1 MKVKITSEGLNPHKV
16 KVLVDG
22 IDITRNLTDI
32 NVNIKAG
39 EIPTLKLEF
48 VPDEMQIDGE
58 YEVIKK
64 LFKEEKKDNL
74 NVKKEKINNKYTK
87 FAEKIKSLAETVD
100 ALAVMEDKDSKGLDI
115 SEDEAYSLMGKFM
128 MQIMELQEGIPE

>member
-1 MKVKITSEGLNPHKV
+1 MENMKL
-16 KVLVDG
+16 L
-22 IDITRNLTDI
+22 
-32 NVNIKAG
+32 
-39 EIPTLKLEF
+39 
-48 VPDEMQIDGE
+48 
-58 YEVIKK
+58 KK

-115 SEDEAYSLMGKFM
+115 SEDEAYSLMGKFI

>member
-64 LFKEEKKDNL
+64 TF
-74 NVKKEKINNKYTK
+74 
-87 FAEKIKSLAETVD
+87 
-100 ALAVMEDKDSKGLDI
+100 
-115 SEDEAYSLMGKFM
+115 
-128 MQIMELQEGIPE
+128 

>member
-1 MKVKITSEGLNPHKV
+1 MKVKITNEGLNTHKV

-48 VPDEMQIDGE
+48 VPDEMQIDGD

-64 LFKEEKKDNL
+64 LFKEEDNL
-74 NVKKEKINNKYTK
+74 HVKNEKINNKYTK
-87 FAEKIKSLAETVD
+87 FAEKIKSLAKTVD
-100 ALAVMEDKDSKGLDI
+100 ELAVMEYESDNGVDI
-115 SEDEAYSLMGKFM
+115 SEDEAYSLVGKFM
-128 MQIMELQEGIPE
+128 MQIMDLQEEIPG

>member
-1 MKVKITSEGLNPHKV
+1 MKVKITNEGLNTHKV

-48 VPDEMQIDGE
+48 VPDEMQIDGD
-58 YEVIKK
+58 YEVIKNFLK
-64 LFKEEKKDNL
+64 RKIICMLKMKK
-74 NVKKEKINNKYTK
+74 
-87 FAEKIKSLAETVD
+87 
-100 ALAVMEDKDSKGLDI
+100 
-115 SEDEAYSLMGKFM
+115 
-128 MQIMELQEGIPE
+128 

>member
-1 MKVKITSEGLNPHKV
+1 MKVKITNEGLNTHKV

-39 EIPTLKLEF
+39 EFPTLKLEF
-48 VPDEMQIDGE
+48 VPDEMQIDGD

-64 LFKEEKKDNL
+64 LFKEEDNL
-74 NVKKEKINNKYTK
+74 HVKNEKINNKYTK
-87 FAEKIKSLAETVD
+87 FAEKIKSLAKTVD
-100 ALAVMEDKDSKGLDI
+100 ELAVMEYESDNGVDI
-115 SEDEAYSLMGKFM
+115 SEDEAYSLVGKFM
-128 MQIMELQEGIPE
+128 MQIMDLQEGIPG

>member
-1 MKVKITSEGLNPHKV
+1 MKVKITNEGLNTHKV

-48 VPDEMQIDGE
+48 VPDEMQIDGD

-64 LFKEEKKDNL
+64 LFKEEDNL
-74 NVKKEKINNKYTK
+74 HVKNEKINNKYTK
-87 FAEKIKSLAETVD
+87 FAEKIKSLAKTVD
-100 ALAVMEDKDSKGLDI
+100 ELAVMEYESDNGVDI
-115 SEDEAYSLMGKFM
+115 SEDEAYSLVGKFM
-128 MQIMELQEGIPE
+128 MQIMDLQEGIPG

>member
-1 MKVKITSEGLNPHKV
+1 MKVKITNEGLNTHKV

-48 VPDEMQIDGE
+48 EPDEMQIDGD

-64 LFKEEKKDNL
+64 LFKEEEEDNL
-74 NVKKEKINNKYTK
+74 HVKNEKINNKYTK
-87 FAEKIKSLAETVD
+87 FAEKIKSLAKTVD
-100 ALAVMEDKDSKGLDI
+100 ELAVMEYESDNGVDI
-115 SEDEAYSLMGKFM
+115 SEDEAYSLVGKFM
-128 MQIMELQEGIPE
+128 MQIMELQEGIPG

>member
-1 MKVKITSEGLNPHKV
+1 MKVKITNEGLNTHKV

-48 VPDEMQIDGE
+48 VPDEMQIDGD
-58 YEVIKK
+58 YEVIKNFLK
-64 LFKEEKKDNL
+64 RKIICMLKK
-74 NVKKEKINNKYTK
+74 KK
-87 FAEKIKSLAETVD
+87 
-100 ALAVMEDKDSKGLDI
+100 
-115 SEDEAYSLMGKFM
+115 
-128 MQIMELQEGIPE
+128 

>member
-1 MKVKITSEGLNPHKV
+1 MKVKITNEGLNTHKV

-48 VPDEMQIDGE
+48 VPDEMQIDGD

-64 LFKEEKKDNL
+64 LFKEEDNL
-74 NVKKEKINNKYTK
+74 HVKNEKINNKYTK
-87 FAEKIKSLAETVD
+87 FAEKIKSLAKTVD
-100 ALAVMEDKDSKGLDI
+100 ELAVMEYESDNGVDI
-115 SEDEAYSLMGKFM
+115 SEDEAYSLVGKFM
-128 MQIMELQEGIPE
+128 MQIMDLQEGIPE

>member
-1 MKVKITSEGLNPHKV
+1 MKVKITNEGLNTHKV

-48 VPDEMQIDGE
+48 VPDEMQIDGD

-64 LFKEEKKDNL
+64 LFKEEDNL
-74 NVKKEKINNKYTK
+74 HVKNEKNK
-87 FAEKIKSLAETVD
+87 
-100 ALAVMEDKDSKGLDI
+100 
-115 SEDEAYSLMGKFM
+115 
-128 MQIMELQEGIPE
+128 

>member
-1 MKVKITSEGLNPHKV
+1 MKVKITNEGLNTHKV

-48 VPDEMQIDGE
+48 EPDEMQIDGD

-64 LFKEEKKDNL
+64 LFKEEDNL
-74 NVKKEKINNKYTK
+74 HVKNEKINNKYTK
-87 FAEKIKSLAETVD
+87 FAEKIKSLAKTVD
-100 ALAVMEDKDSKGLDI
+100 ELAVMEYESDNGVDI
-115 SEDEAYSLMGKFM
+115 SEDEAYSLVGKFM
-128 MQIMELQEGIPE
+128 MQIMDLQEGIPG

>member
-1 MKVKITSEGLNPHKV
+1 MKVKITSEGLNTHKV

-48 VPDEMQIDGE
+48 VPDEMQIDGD

-64 LFKEEKKDNL
+64 LFKEEDNL
-74 NVKKEKINNKYTK
+74 HVKNEKINNKYTK
-87 FAEKIKSLAETVD
+87 FAEKIKSLAKTVD
-100 ALAVMEDKDSKGLDI
+100 ELAVMEYESDNGVDI
-115 SEDEAYSLMGKFM
+115 SEDEAYSLVGKFM
-128 MQIMELQEGIPE
+128 MQIMELQEGIPG

>member
-1 MKVKITSEGLNPHKV
+1 MKVKITNEGLNTHKV

-48 VPDEMQIDGE
+48 VPDEMQIDGD

-64 LFKEEKKDNL
+64 LFKEEDNL
-74 NVKKEKINNKYTK
+74 HVKNEKINNKYTK
-87 FAEKIKSLAETVD
+87 FAKKIKSLAKTVGE
-100 ALAVMEDKDSKGLDI
+100 LAVMEYKSDNGVDI
-115 SEDEAYSLMGKFM
+115 SEDESYSLVGKFM
-128 MQIMELQEGIPE
+128 MQIMDLQEEIPG

>member
-1 MKVKITSEGLNPHKV
+1 MKVKITSEGLNTHKV

-48 VPDEMQIDGE
+48 EPDEMQIDGD

-64 LFKEEKKDNL
+64 LFKEEEEDNL
-74 NVKKEKINNKYTK
+74 HVKNEKINNKYTK
-87 FAEKIKSLAETVD
+87 FAEKIKSLAKTVD
-100 ALAVMEDKDSKGLDI
+100 ELAVMEYESDNGVDI
-115 SEDEAYSLMGKFM
+115 SEDEAYSLVGKFM
-128 MQIMELQEGIPE
+128 MQIMELQEGIPG

>member
-1 MKVKITSEGLNPHKV
+1 MKVKITSEGLYTHKV

-64 LFKEEKKDNL
+64 LFKEEDNL
-74 NVKKEKINNKYTK
+74 HVKNEKINNKYTK
-87 FAEKIKSLAETVD
+87 FAEKIKSLAKTVD
-100 ALAVMEDKDSKGLDI
+100 ELAVMEYESDNGVDI
-115 SEDEAYSLMGKFM
+115 SEDEAYSLVGKFM
-128 MQIMELQEGIPE
+128 MQIMDLQEGIPG